1 MPGVRELLIKLLT
14 RSDTSGARDTEQA
27 LGDVKREG
35 QDAGRTVQD
44 AGEAGEDSLGS
55 MAQGALRVAPAIIA
69 VAAAWKGVQKAV
81 QEVTEAMQAA
91 GEQQVLD
98 AQQVALIEATGGA
111 AGLTAAQ
118 LEEMRTALSQ
128 LTKVADES
136 IERAQNLLLTFKGIS
151 DPQIFQDTLEVAVN
165 MGAIFGDAGQA
176 ALQLGK
182 ALEDP
187 VTQLTY
193 LRRSGVS
200 FSQAQIDMIRT
211 LVESGRKL
219 EAQREIL
226 RVLQGQF
233 GDTAEAAGKTLA
245 GAMQAVRNAA
255 DDAKQA
261 FGSWVGELP
270 AARSFLADLE
280 GGLRAV
286 EAWFPKV
293 SKRAGEARV
302 EFQGIHG
309 DADFVIK
316 QLDAMAQKDLGNL
329 PVTAEAL
336 AKHLEDAAK
345 AADAANQR
353 IDALARA
360 QLELVQAEI
369 ERDVAQGKISK
380 EEGER
385 RKLALKQ
392 RHEQEQI
399 DRALA
404 EQRKRVAEV
413 TRAEAEA
420 QNRLRQAS
428 EKHDAAIAA
437 AGERPG
443 DPAAMAERN
452 RAARELEEAH
462 TRAREI
468 QKMAAEARQQ
478 LAAAEQV
485 GAVRRRAVGVRTEA
499 GFATV
504 AGREAE
510 QRRREDE
517 RLARDAARS
526 IRDQL
531 RDVERAAR
539 EEERDRKAGK
549 GAAGAMQAD
558 YEREQR
564 EAQEAQAALEQFR
577 ETGVDT
583 GTGRRYGSKSFS
595 FRRKE
600 QEMETAHQKEL
611 SDVAEVFARMQ
622 ARDKARQDQIATLK
636 KKLADAERDL
646 DNRDI

>member
-309 DADFVIK
+309 DAALVIK

-329 PVTAEAL
+329 PGTAEAL

-360 QLELVQAEI
+360 QLELAQAEI

-517 RLARDAARS
+517 RLAREAAKS

-531 RDVERAAR
+531 RDAEKAAR

-549 GAAGAMQAD
+549 GPAGAMQAD
-558 YEREQR
+558 YQRQQR
-564 EAQEAQAALEQFR
+564 EAQEAQAALDQFR
-577 ETGVDT
+577 ETGVDP